1 MTLDSGAVLR
11 RTVVRNR
18 RRLAGGTALIGVH
31 QVCEASVLV
40 LIGIIV
46 DRAVGTGSVG
56 AIVIWIGALAALFVV
71 LTTAYRI
78 GARQL
83 MIAIATEGHTLRV
96 ELAAKILDRRGIRT
110 DLRWGEKLS
119 ISTTDADNTSYLLD
133 YVPRVFGALIAA
145 AVAAIVLLTIDVPLG
160 SIVLIGTPIVLAVL
174 GASSR
179 LITERVAR
187 QQKLAGVSTS
197 TATDLITGLRPLRGI
212 GAEEAAAAR
221 YRVVSRESL
230 RATLAA
236 ARTQGVY
243 AGVAASVGAL
253 LAVAIALTASWF
265 ALDGRISVGELI
277 TVIGLAQFLIEP
289 LGMLALAPGWVAQ
302 ARASSARVALVL
314 GADVVN

>member
-119 ISTTDADNTSYLLD
+119 ISTTDADNTS
-133 YVPRVFGALIAA
+133 
-145 AVAAIVLLTIDVPLG
+145 
-160 SIVLIGTPIVLAVL
+160 
-174 GASSR
+174 
-179 LITERVAR
+179 
-187 QQKLAGVSTS
+187 
-197 TATDLITGLRPLRGI
+197 
-212 GAEEAAAAR
+212 
-221 YRVVSRESL
+221 
-230 RATLAA
+230 
-236 ARTQGVY
+236 
-243 AGVAASVGAL
+243 
-253 LAVAIALTASWF
+253 
-265 ALDGRISVGELI
+265 
-277 TVIGLAQFLIEP
+277 
-289 LGMLALAPGWVAQ
+289 
-302 ARASSARVALVL
+302 
-314 GADVVN
+314 